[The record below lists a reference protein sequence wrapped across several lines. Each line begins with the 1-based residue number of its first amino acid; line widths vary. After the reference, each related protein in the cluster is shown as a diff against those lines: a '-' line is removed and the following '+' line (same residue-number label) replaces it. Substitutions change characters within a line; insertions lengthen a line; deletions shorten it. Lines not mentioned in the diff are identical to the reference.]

1 MDPPPHVRPHRALGD
16 LRGDVLH
23 PRRGA
28 RPPRPR
34 RAGLALD
41 HSDGNAQRAVGDA
54 EPVPGAGVRD
64 VLVLRR
70 VALADPLHARVP
82 GVSRGML
89 GRRAVAV
96 LIAGWTLHPLEARA
110 CAVCIGWMGG
120 VNADWAYYWSALL
133 LTLVPFAVVMVI
145 GAWIRRALRREARG
159 R

>member
-1 MDPPPHVRPHRALGD
+1 MGPPPHVRPHRAHGD

-28 RPPRPR
+28 RRPRPR
-34 RAGLALD
+34 GAGLALD

-70 VALADPLHARVP
+70 GALADPLHARVP

-89 GRRAVAV
+89 GRRAAAV
-96 LIAGWTLHPLEARA
+96 VIAGWALFPLEARA
-110 CAVCIGWMGG
+110 CSVCIRGAGG
-120 VNADWAYYWSALL
+120 ADAAWGYYWSALL
-133 LTLVPFAVVMVI
+133 LTLLPFAVVAVI
-145 GAWIRRALRREARG
+145 GAWVRRRGPRESP
-159 R
+159 